1 MRICD
6 RANDL
11 VKSGGEWISSVWVE
25 REASDVLEAG
35 PRLLAQDLPAMGAIR
50 ACYSMPSLGLPRTNS
65 SLKSGVV

>member
-1 MRICD
+1 MRNCD

-11 VKSGGEWISSVWVE
+11 VKSGGEWISSVWIE

-35 PRLLAQDLPAMGAIR
+35 PVCSRRNSRRWDAIR

-65 SLKSGVV
+65 SLKSAVV